1 MNTKNKMIGL
11 TMTCLILMF
20 SLWISSYSLAQVA
33 INSYLP
39 LVVNSYP
46 VIETGKIVFIS
57 YQEGINGG
65 EIYTVSYDGSQVTR
79 LTNNGSEEG
88 SPDWSP
94 DGSKI
99 AFVSDQSGEYEIWVM
114 NADGTNPVQVTTM
127 THNYSPQWSPDGTRI
142 AFYTRQNNDNI
153 IYTMNP
159 DGSGLVQ
166 VTDPAVSAD
175 EPYWSPDGTRIAY
188 HTARTATPG
197 IYAINADG
205 TNPTLL
211 LASEGIG
218 IAYMAWSP
226 DGARLALSRTT
237 PDYNFDI
244 YIYDL
249 TTSTLTRVTTTQYNH
264 NSVDWSPDGYYLI
277 FHSNRDDLGYFEI
290 YTMTT
295 TGHRITD
302 ISNLPGDETEPDWT
316 R

>member
-1 MNTKNKMIGL
+1 MNKHLNFFGL
-11 TMTCLILMF
+11 ALLGLLIF
-20 SLWISSYSLAQVA
+20 SFAAASHSLAKVGSM
-33 INSYLP
+33 IYLP
-39 LVVNSYP
+39 VVANHYQA
-46 VIETGKIVFIS
+46 IETGKIVFIS
-57 YQEGINGG
+57 YQEGATGG
-65 EIYTVSYDGSQVTR
+65 EIYTMNYDVSQVTR
-79 LTNNGSEEG
+79 LTNNSGDEG
-88 SPDWSP
+88 NPDWSP

-99 AFVSDQSGEYEIWVM
+99 VFESDQSGEYEIWVM
-114 NADGTNPVQVTTM
+114 NADGTNSIQVTTM
-127 THNYSPQWSPDGTRI
+127 THSYSPQWSPDGTRI
-142 AFYTRQNNDNI
+142 AFYTRQDNNNI

-166 VTDPAVSAD
+166 VTDPAVSAYD
-175 EPYWSPDGTRIAY
+175 PYWSPDGTRIAY
-188 HTARTATPG
+188 HTARTTPG

-211 LASEGIG
+211 LASEGVG

-277 FHSNRDDLGYFEI
+277 FHSNRDDISNFEI
-290 YTMTT
+290 YTMTA
-295 TGHRITD
+295 TGHRITN
-302 ISNLPGDETEPDWT
+302 ISNLSSAESQPDWT